1 MTTNLLTISERN
13 SIYFEDFGLENNNQ
27 NEEDSSISKLKS
39 VLPSI
44 IREIGTQIQRSFWG
58 HSLKKKYGASKKLMI
73 IYKTSNKT
81 TLKIDS
87 YINKIYKLFPT
98 IEKSHVAKQIL
109 LNEGKY
115 EDMQALVNLVKL
127 HDFLH
132 SNKNLTVGNLRNTKE
147 LSNVAKTVHY
157 LNISSKEAH
166 FFKQTLKN
174 NFDMPIQEYGFY
186 DNLMDVKI
194 SSRSMQ

>member
-1 MTTNLLTISERN
+1 MTANSLTILERN
-13 SIYFEDFGLENNNQ
+13 SIYFAVFGLEENNQ
-27 NEEDSSISKLKS
+27 NEEDSAISKLKA
-39 VLPSI
+39 VLPTI
-44 IREIGTQIQRSFWG
+44 IKEIGTQIQRSFWE

-73 IYKTSNKT
+73 IYKTSNKI
-81 TLKIDS
+81 TLKIDA
-87 YINKIYKLFPT
+87 YINKVYKLFPT

-132 SNKNLTVGNLRNTKE
+132 SNKNLTVGNLRDTKE

-157 LNISSKEAH
+157 LNISCKEARI
-166 FFKQTLKN
+166 FKQTLKN
-174 NFDMPIQEYGFY
+174 DFDMPIQEYGFY
-186 DNLMDVKI
+186 DNLMDAKI